1 MTLIERLR
9 NPAWYSGG
17 PGQDAR
23 LQVEQTRDDMREAAD
38 RIQAL
43 TDALTEI
50 ERLGWKEGLGA
61 DRAVLPIGNVPPDGF
76 MVGARGDKI
85 AILAFGRELTR
96 EQALNLSAW
105 LVALADPGGEEFKK
119 YFDAVCNI

>member
-1 MTLIERLR
+1 MT
-9 NPAWYSGG
+9 NPAN
-17 PGQDAR
+17 
-23 LQVEQTRDDMREAAD
+23 AD
-38 RIQAL
+38 QECA
-43 TDALTEI
+43 E
-50 ERLGWKEGLGA
+50 
-61 DRAVLPIGNVPPDGF
+61 LPIGNLPPDGF

-105 LVALADPGGEEFKK
+105 LVALADPDGEEFKK